1 MKLYSQRVSGSV
13 DVKLRE
19 RDLKGVAWI
28 RKDESEIRPFV
39 SYLTHYKAWH
49 LQLPDIC
56 WVAFIMNLMGGKQ
69 QLCHP
74 SVPCAH

>member
-1 MKLYSQRVSGSV
+1 MKIYSQRVSGSE

-19 RDLKGVAWI
+19 RDFKGVAWI

-56 WVAFIMNLMGGKQ
+56 WVAFIMNLTGGKQ

>member
-28 RKDESEIRPFV
+28 RKNESEIRPFL

-56 WVAFIMNLMGGKQ
+56 WVAFIMNLTGGKR